1 MPNDFEIKVSS
12 PDLLKVMNEVAK
24 KPAQIEN
31 TLVRI
36 VKWGTMRVLRE
47 VKIMVTGR
55 ATKVRSGTYRASIN
69 VQYPDKFTGIVGT
82 SKEFPGGRVREYGTA
97 HLPGGVLRPK
107 KGRWLSIPLPAALT
121 GAGVARNAR
130 DYDDAFFYWTES
142 GQLLLVQRND
152 DTGFTP
158 LFLMKKSVKQEGEKP
173 FRLAYKIAE
182 PEVLKYATQEL
193 AKLL

>member
-1 MPNDFEIKVSS
+1 MPGDFEIKVSS
-12 PDLLKVMNEVAK
+12 PDLLKVMEQVAK

-31 TLVRI
+31 TLARI

-82 SKEFPGGRVREYGTA
+82 SKEFPGGRIREYGTA
-97 HLPGGVLRPK
+97 HLPEGVLKAKR
-107 KGRWLSIPLPAALT
+107 GGWLSIPLPAAET
-121 GAGVARNAR
+121 AAGAPRKAW
-130 DYDDAFFYWTES
+130 DYKDAFFYWTES
-142 GQLLLVQRND
+142 GQLLLVQRTD
-152 DTGFTP
+152 DKGFTP

-182 PEVLKYATQEL
+182 PEVLRYATDEL